1 VSALDIL
8 GLVLISIGTLFALVA
23 SIGLQRFTDVLRR
36 MHAVSKPQTLGLLL
50 ILAGTALIV
59 GSWVL
64 AGSLLLIMLAQMA
77 TVTVSSTMVGRAA
90 FRRGFV
96 SGSAYTID
104 ELTPR
109 LAATFDEDDDEDGFV
124 DESQGPHMG
133 EEQSDRFPEN
143 VVGGAHGDAD
153 LSSLSNWDEPEDED
167 GDGPSPLDID
177 IDLEDET
184 EKELED
190 VVERRGRHEDGV

>member
-1 VSALDIL
+1 MTVMDVL
-8 GLVLISIGTLFALVA
+8 GLVLIALGSLFAFVA

-36 MHAVSKPQTLGLLL
+36 MHAVSKPQTVGLLL
-50 ILAGTALIV
+50 ILAGGALIA
-59 GSWVL
+59 GSWTI
-64 AGSLLLIMLAQMA
+64 AGSMLLVMLAQMA

-96 SGSAYTID
+96 AGSAYTID

-109 LAATFDEDDDEDGFV
+109 LAATFDEDDDEDGFI
-124 DESQGPHMG
+124 DEAQGPHLG
-133 EEQSDRFPEN
+133 DEEPSRFPEN
-143 VVGGAHGDAD
+143 VVGSAHEDAD
-153 LSSLSNWDEPEDED
+153 LSGLSNWGEPEDSEAA
-167 GDGPSPLDID
+167 SALDID

-190 VVERRGRHEDGV
+190 VVERRSRSENGI

>member
-1 VSALDIL
+1 MSAMDAA
-8 GLVLISIGTLFALVA
+8 GLVLILLGALFALVA
-23 SIGLQRFTDVLRR
+23 SVGLQRFHDVLRR

-59 GSWVL
+59 GSWSL
-64 AGSLLLIMLAQMA
+64 AGSMLLVMLAQMA

-96 SGSAYTID
+96 SGSEYTVD

-124 DESQGPHMG
+124 DEEQGPHLG
-133 EEQSDRFPEN
+133 EERPGRFPEN
-143 VVGGAHGDAD
+143 VVGGAHQHAD
-153 LSSLSNWDEPEDED
+153 LSTLSNWDEPEDES
-167 GDGPSPLDID
+167 GPSALDLD

-184 EKELED
+184 EKELEE
-190 VVERRGRHEDGV
+190 VVERRGQHEDGI

>member
-1 VSALDIL
+1 MSAMDVI
-8 GLVLISIGTLFALVA
+8 GLVLIALGALFALVA
-23 SIGLQRFTDVLRR
+23 SIGLERFSDVLRR
-36 MHAVSKPQTLGLLL
+36 MHAVSKPQTVGLLL
-50 ILAGTALIV
+50 VLAGTALIA
-59 GSWVL
+59 GSWTI
-64 AGSLLLIMLAQMA
+64 AGSMLLVMLAQMA

-109 LAATFDEDDDEDGFV
+109 LASTFDEDDDEDGFV
-124 DESQGPHMG
+124 DESQGPHLG
-133 EEQSDRFPEN
+133 EEESPERFPEN
-143 VVGGAHGDAD
+143 VVGGAHEHAD
-153 LSSLSNWDEPEDED
+153 LSNLSNWDEPEDES
-167 GDGPSPLDID
+167 GPTSLDVD

-190 VVERRGRHEDGV
+190 VVERRGRDEDGI

>member
-1 VSALDIL
+1 MDVI
-8 GLVLISIGTLFALVA
+8 GLVLIAVGALFALVA
-23 SIGLQRFTDVLRR
+23 SVGLERFSDVLRR
-36 MHAVSKPQTLGLLL
+36 MHAVSKPQTVGLLL
-50 ILAGTALIV
+50 VLAGTALV
-59 GSWVL
+59 AGSWAI
-64 AGSLLLIMLAQMA
+64 AGSMLLVMLAQMA

-104 ELTPR
+104 ELSPR

-124 DESQGPHMG
+124 DETQGPHLG
-133 EEQSDRFPEN
+133 EEAPERFPEN
-143 VVGGAHGDAD
+143 VVGGAHEHAD
-153 LSSLSNWDEPEDED
+153 LSHLSNWDEPEDEN
-167 GDGPSPLDID
+167 GPTPLDLD

-190 VVERRGRHEDGV
+190 VVERRGRDEDGI